1 MAHSNYRTYYPG
13 CAVSEPDIP
22 SLQVDLIMDDQERD
36 NLVDSLEAVKAN
48 PYRCYEDF
56 CAEIRKIT
64 QSVATPSRLREYVT
78 HRRAQS
84 VVDNPTGLIKNTP
97 IDLSLPVFD
106 HDEPVLSKRA
116 LKTTF
121 VAEGFLTLYAELAGT
136 PGISYQNAN
145 DGDVFHD
152 IYPKRGLAD
161 SLPQKTLGPIP
172 FHRDLANHFVRPD
185 YLYMLGMRSGGA
197 NAVYTT
203 FASNKDVIARLD
215 ATTLAVARQARFQ
228 TPLEPPVHSL
238 VSAAW
243 GLRISENRTEGLD
256 AEAECVLRDVVNTIH
271 AVKRGLDIQPGDFV
285 IICNNYCVHNREVS
299 EVVDLGQLATRW
311 LIKTMNVDS
320 RGPHSPHFV
329 DGVPYMVRSEPGDA
343 PV

>member
-1 MAHSNYRTYYPG
+1 
-13 CAVSEPDIP
+13 
-22 SLQVDLIMDDQERD
+22 MDDQERD
-36 NLVDSLEAVKAN
+36 NLVDSLESVGVN
-48 PYRCYEDF
+48 PYRRYEDF
-56 CAEIRKIT
+56 CTEIREIA
-64 QSVATPSRLREYVT
+64 QSAATPSRLREYVAQ
-78 HRRAQS
+78 RRTQS

-97 IDLSLPVFD
+97 IDASLPVFD

-116 LKTTF
+116 LKMTF

-136 PGISYQNAN
+136 PGISYENAN
-145 DGDVFHD
+145 YGDVFHD
-152 IYPKRGLAD
+152 IYPKRDLAN
-161 SLPQKTLGPIP
+161 SQSQKALGSIS

-185 YLYMLGMRSGGA
+185 YIYMLGMRSGGA

-256 AEAECVLRDVVNTIH
+256 VEAECVLRDVVNTIH
-271 AVKRGLDIQPGDFV
+271 AVKRGVDIQPGDFV
-285 IICNNYCVHNREVS
+285 IICNNYCVHNRELS

-320 RGPHSPHFV
+320 RAPHSPHFV
-329 DGVPYMVRSEPGDA
+329 DGVTYMVRSEPGDA
-343 PV
+343 RG